1 MADRI
6 SSAMIPQSALASI
19 SLAQQQLVE
28 AARQS
33 SAQTKAT
40 DMKGYGRQAQTLV
53 SAQRLVART
62 ESFLS
67 TTNELKTR
75 MSIQDVALGRAA
87 DQIAKLKDDLF
98 QNVGLE
104 NGDGVRSSLEE
115 TFSVLKDAMNTN
127 LGGRYLFGGVL
138 NDQPPITA
146 TSLSNLAANPL
157 TSSIVQGA
165 PAQVERVEAGRTVTA
180 GPVADDVIT
189 KAMASLQRL
198 AQMDE
203 GSDGPFGGP
212 LTDNQKTALQN
223 ELGALADA
231 FNGLLAA
238 QAENGRLS
246 KDVASAATRQQG
258 NLDSLN
264 GAVGDIVNVD
274 LAAVAVKLNQAQFA
288 YQASAG
294 VFSTIKGLSLLNYLS
309 PPTS

>member
-1 MADRI
+1 
-6 SSAMIPQSALASI
+6 
-19 SLAQQQLVE
+19 
-28 AARQS
+28 
-33 SAQTKAT
+33 
-40 DMKGYGRQAQTLV
+40 
-53 SAQRLVART
+53 
-62 ESFLS
+62 
-67 TTNELKTR
+67 
-75 MSIQDVALGRAA
+75 
-87 DQIAKLKDDLF
+87 
-98 QNVGLE
+98 
-104 NGDGVRSSLEE
+104 
-115 TFSVLKDAMNTN
+115 
-127 LGGRYLFGGVL
+127 
-138 NDQPPITA
+138 
-146 TSLSNLAANPL
+146 
-157 TSSIVQGA
+157 
-165 PAQVERVEAGRTVTA
+165 
-180 GPVADDVIT
+180 
-189 KAMASLQRL
+189 
-198 AQMDE
+198 MDE